1 MIEQAKA
8 DVAKRLERLPWP
20 VYLYRPW
27 DMSHLPCLVVSRPT
41 VDNGSPVDIAAAFLI
56 TVPVL
61 AIGRTYQDEDS
72 QVELDAVAD
81 AVIDRFIDSNPI
93 QVTAESEAVG
103 GLVYPAFQIL
113 VSVGWRLC

>member
-1 MIEQAKA
+1 MIVQAKI
-8 DVAKRLERLPWP
+8 DVAKRLEGLPWP
-20 VYLYRPW
+20 VYTYRPW
-27 DMSHLPCLVVSRPT
+27 DMSHLPCIVLSRPAIE
-41 VDNGSPVDIAAAFLI
+41 NGSSVDIAAAFLI

-81 AVIDRFIDSNPI
+81 AVVERFIESNPI
-93 QVTAESEAVG
+93 QVSAESEMVA
-103 GLVYPAFQIL
+103 GLAYPAYQIL